1 MTSASAPMSIV
12 VNGTTLNTPNKP
24 ILKNGQN
31 FLALKDILNAVGAT
45 GKWDNKTSSA
55 TIIYGGRTVVITI
68 GSKTIKVNGTDV
80 AIDTPAFLQKVGKED
95 KTYLP
100 LAALAAGLGFDV
112 NYSSKLRTAFI
123 NP

>member
-80 AIDTPAFLQKVGKED
+80 AIDTPAFLQRSAKRIKR
-95 KTYLP
+95 TCRSPRSLP
-100 LAALAAGLGFDV
+100 GLA
-112 NYSSKLRTAFI
+112 SM
-123 NP
+123 

>member
-1 MTSASAPMSIV
+1 PMSIV
-12 VNGTTLNTPNKP
+12 VKGVELDTPKKP

-45 GKWDNKTSSA
+45 GKWDNKTQSA
-55 TIIYGGRTVVITI
+55 TIVYGGKTVVITI
-68 GSKTIKVNGTDV
+68 GSQTIKVNGAAA
-80 AIDTPAFLQKVGKED
+80 AIDTPAFLQKVGNED

-100 LAALAAGLGFDV
+100 LAALATGLGFDV

>member
-1 MTSASAPMSIV
+1 MSIV
-12 VNGTTLNTPNKP
+12 VKGKELNTPNKP

-31 FLALKDILNAVGAT
+31 FLALKDILNAVGAD

-55 TIIYGGRTVVITI
+55 TVIYGGRTVVITI
-68 GSKTIKVNGTDV
+68 GSKTIKVNGADV
-80 AIDTPAFLQKVGKED
+80 AIDTPAFLHKVGKED

-100 LAALAAGLGFDV
+100 LAALATGLGFDV

>member
-1 MTSASAPMSIV
+1 MSIV
-12 VNGTTLNTPNKP
+12 VKGKELNTPNKP

-31 FLALKDILNAVGAT
+31 FLALKDILNAVGAN

-55 TIIYGGRTVVITI
+55 TVIYGGRTVVISI

-80 AIDTPAFLQKVGKED
+80 AIDTPAFLHKVGKED

-100 LAALAAGLGFDV
+100 LAALATGLGFDV